1 MFHRLI
7 TKYGLATHLA
17 LLASLPLALLPF
29 LSERHLG
36 LTILWLSALAS
47 LWLLLEPSILAGEH
61 LSTARARVRHDMVR
75 DPLFWFFF
83 VTVAFAGVRWL
94 NSGIGMQYNPEE
106 GAWSVAKPFVEILP
120 ASVGDSGFLPFA
132 VAVGLGILVQGVL
145 HGLGLS
151 ARVSF
156 GLVTGFVLGLAGIA
170 CATFVCL
177 EWAPFLRQ
185 ARSGFMSGPFYGSFF
200 GLILLMSLMS
210 GIQAESR
217 KWTAARLPFCVAIAG
232 NLAGLLF
239 FAPPAL
245 SMCYVAIAVL
255 MTLFSFIHLSRV
267 GSMGGVAYSLT
278 MVIFGTAL
286 AACALLSFAPEAVV
300 KAKTEGLD
308 MAAAF
313 PDSYRQ
319 ASEVLSRISRLM
331 WKESPWS
338 GVGVGAFNLHAKFL
352 AEKADWFVLA
362 PNVSSALNSYW
373 TILAER
379 GILGSLMLAS
389 AAVLFL
395 FAWIKNLVQAVI
407 YLHTRDDADIFLF
420 ACAPI
425 AWVLPAV
432 LALFC
437 VEALFTPVLSC
448 SVTLF
453 AVSALLALSAAS
465 FPRAPRSRAATT
477 DRD

>member
-1 MFHRLI
+1 MVHKLI

-36 LTILWLSALAS
+36 LTILWLSALAG

-61 LSTARARVRHDMVR
+61 LSTARSRVRHDMVS
-75 DPLFWFFF
+75 DPLFWFFL
-83 VTVAFAGVRWL
+83 VTVVFAGMRWL
-94 NSGIGMQYNPEE
+94 NSGIGMHYDPEE
-106 GAWSVAKPFVEILP
+106 GTWSVAKPFMEALP

-132 VAVGLGILVQGVL
+132 VTVGLGVLVQGVL

-156 GLVTGFVLGLAGIA
+156 GLVTGFVLGIAGMA

-177 EWAPFLRQ
+177 EWAPFLQ
-185 ARSGFMSGPFYGSFF
+185 HAKAGFISGTFYGSFF

-217 KWTAARLPFCVAIAG
+217 KWTAARLPFCVAVSG

-239 FAPPAL
+239 FAPPIL
-245 SMCYVAIAVL
+245 SIVYLSIAGL
-255 MTLFSFIHLSRV
+255 MTLFAFIHQSRS
-267 GSMGGVAYSLT
+267 GSLGGVAYSLT
-278 MVIFGTAL
+278 MVIFGSAL
-286 AACALLSFAPEAVV
+286 AVCALLSFAPEAVV
-300 KAKTEGLD
+300 KVKSEGLD
-308 MAAAF
+308 FATAF

-319 ASEVLSRISRLM
+319 ASEILRRISHSM
-331 WKESPWS
+331 WRESPWS
-338 GVGVGAFNLHAKFL
+338 GVGIGAFNLHVKFL
-352 AEKADWFVLA
+352 AEKSDWYVVA

-395 FAWIKNLVQAVI
+395 YAWVRSLVQAVV

-425 AWVLPAV
+425 AWALPVV

-453 AVSALLALSAAS
+453 AVAAVLALSAAS
-465 FPRAPRSRAATT
+465 FPRAPRSRVATT

>member
-29 LSERHLG
+29 LSERQLG
-36 LTILWLSALAS
+36 LAILWLSAFAG
-47 LWLLLEPSILAGEH
+47 LWLLLEPSIMAGEH
-61 LSTARARVRHDMVR
+61 LSAARARVRHDMVR

-83 VTVAFAGVRWL
+83 LMVAFAGVRWL

-106 GAWSVAKPFVEILP
+106 GVWSVTKPYMEILP
-120 ASVGDSGFLPFA
+120 ASVGDSGFLPF
-132 VAVGLGILVQGVL
+132 VVTVGLGVLVQGVL

-151 ARVSF
+151 ARISF
-156 GLVTGFVLGLAGIA
+156 GIMTGFLLGIAGIA
-170 CATFVCL
+170 CVTLVCF
-177 EWAPFLRQ
+177 EWEPFLQ
-185 ARSGFMSGPFYGSFF
+185 HAKAGLMSGPFYGSFF

-245 SMCYVAIAVL
+245 SMCYVAFAVL
-255 MTLFSFIHLSRV
+255 MTLFSFVHLSRDGALV
-267 GSMGGVAYSLT
+267 RVAYSLT

-286 AACALLSFAPEAVV
+286 AVCALLSFAPEAVV
-300 KAKTEGLD
+300 KAKSEGLD
-308 MAAAF
+308 IAAAF

-319 ASEVLSRISRLM
+319 TSEILRRISRAM
-331 WKESPWS
+331 WQESPWS
-338 GVGVGAFNLHAKFL
+338 GVGIGAFNLHAKFL
-352 AEKADWFVLA
+352 AEKADWHVLA

-389 AAVLFL
+389 SAVLFL
-395 FAWIKNLVQAVI
+395 FVWIRNLVQSVK
-407 YLHTRDDADIFLF
+407 YLHTRDDADVFLF
-420 ACAPI
+420 ACPSI
-425 AWVLPAV
+425 VWVLPAA

-477 DRD
+477 D

>member
-36 LTILWLSALAS
+36 LTILWLSALAG

-61 LSTARARVRHDMVR
+61 LSTARGRVRHDMFR
-75 DPLFWFFF
+75 DPLFWFFL
-83 VTVAFAGVRWL
+83 VTVVFAGMRWL
-94 NSGIGMQYNPEE
+94 NSGIGMHYDPEE
-106 GAWSVAKPFVEILP
+106 GAWSVAKPFMETLP

-132 VAVGLGILVQGVL
+132 VTVGLGVLVQGVL

-156 GLVTGFVLGLAGIA
+156 GLVTGFVLGIAGMA

-177 EWAPFLRQ
+177 EWSPFIQ
-185 ARSGFMSGPFYGSFF
+185 HAKAGFMSGPFYGSSF

-210 GIQAESR
+210 GMQAESR
-217 KWTAARLPFCVAIAG
+217 KWTAARLPFCVAVAG

-239 FAPPAL
+239 FAPPVL
-245 SMCYVAIAVL
+245 SMGYIAVALL
-255 MTLFSFIHLSRV
+255 MALFAFVHQSRG
-267 GSMGGVAYSLT
+267 GSLGVVAYSLT
-278 MVIFGTAL
+278 MVIFGSAF
-286 AACALLSFAPEAVV
+286 AVCALLAFAPEAVV
-300 KAKTEGLD
+300 KVKTEGMD
-308 MAAAF
+308 MATAF

-319 ASEVLSRISRLM
+319 ASEILRRISRSM
-331 WKESPWS
+331 WQGSPWS

-352 AEKADWFVLA
+352 AEKSDWYVLA
-362 PNVSSALNSYW
+362 PNVSSAINSYW

-389 AAVLFL
+389 AAILFL
-395 FAWIKNLVQAVI
+395 YAWVKNLVQAVI
-407 YLHTRDDADIFLF
+407 YLHSRDDADTFLF

-425 AWVLPAV
+425 VWALPVV

-453 AVSALLALSAAS
+453 AVTALLALSAAS

>member
-36 LTILWLSALAS
+36 LTILWLSALAG
-47 LWLLLEPSILAGEH
+47 LWLVLEPSILAGEH

-83 VTVAFAGVRWL
+83 FTVAFAGVRWL
-94 NSGIGMQYNPEE
+94 NSGIGMHYDPEE
-106 GAWSVAKPFVEILP
+106 GVWTVAKPFMEVLP
-120 ASVGDSGFLPFA
+120 ASLGDSGFLPFS
-132 VAVGLGILVQGVL
+132 VTVGLGVLVQGVL

-156 GLVTGFVLGLAGIA
+156 GIVTGFVLGVAGIA
-170 CATFVCL
+170 CATFACL
-177 EWAPFLRQ
+177 EWAPFLQHAQ
-185 ARSGFMSGPFYGSFF
+185 AGLMAGPFYGSFF

-232 NLAGLLF
+232 NLAGLIF

-245 SMCYVAIAVL
+245 SMCYVAFAAL
-255 MTLFSFIHLSRV
+255 TTLVSFIYLSRG

-286 AACALLSFAPEAVV
+286 AVCALLSFAPEAVV

-308 MAAAF
+308 IATAF

-319 ASEVLSRISRLM
+319 ASEILSRISRMM

-352 AEKADWFVLA
+352 AEKADWYVLA

-379 GILGSLMLAS
+379 GILGSLLLAS

-395 FAWIKNLVQAVI
+395 FAWVKNLVQAVI

-437 VEALFTPVLSC
+437 AEALFTPVLSC

>member
-36 LTILWLSALAS
+36 LTILWLSALAG
-47 LWLLLEPSILAGEH
+47 LWLVLEPSILAGEH

-83 VTVAFAGVRWL
+83 FTVAFAGVRWL
-94 NSGIGMQYNPEE
+94 NSGIGMHYDPEE
-106 GAWSVAKPFVEILP
+106 GVWTVAKPFMEVLP
-120 ASVGDSGFLPFA
+120 ASLGDSGFLPFS
-132 VAVGLGILVQGVL
+132 VTVGLGVLVQGVL

-156 GLVTGFVLGLAGIA
+156 GIVTGFVLGVAGIA
-170 CATFVCL
+170 CATFACL
-177 EWAPFLRQ
+177 EWAPFLQHAQ
-185 ARSGFMSGPFYGSFF
+185 AGLMAGPFYGSFF

-232 NLAGLLF
+232 NLAGLIF

-245 SMCYVAIAVL
+245 SMCYVAFAAL
-255 MTLFSFIHLSRV
+255 TTLVSFIYLSRG
-267 GSMGGVAYSLT
+267 GSMGGV
-278 MVIFGTAL
+278 
-286 AACALLSFAPEAVV
+286 
-300 KAKTEGLD
+300 
-308 MAAAF
+308 
-313 PDSYRQ
+313 
-319 ASEVLSRISRLM
+319 
-331 WKESPWS
+331 WS

-352 AEKADWFVLA
+352 AEKADWYVLA

-379 GILGSLMLAS
+379 GILGSLLLAS

-395 FAWIKNLVQAVI
+395 FAWVKNLVQAVI

-437 VEALFTPVLSC
+437 AEALFTPVLSC

>member
-17 LLASLPLALLPF
+17 LLASLPPALLPF

-36 LTILWLSALAS
+36 LTIFWLSALAG
-47 LWLLLEPSILAGEH
+47 LWILLEPSILAGEH
-61 LSTARARVRHDMVR
+61 LSTARGRVRHDMVR
-75 DPLFWFFF
+75 DPLFWFFLA
-83 VTVAFAGVRWL
+83 TVVFAGLRWL
-94 NSGIGMQYNPEE
+94 NSGIGMHYDPEE
-106 GAWSVAKPFVEILP
+106 GAWSVAKPFMETLP

-132 VAVGLGILVQGVL
+132 VAVGLGVLVQGVL

-151 ARVSF
+151 ARISF
-156 GLVTGFVLGLAGIA
+156 GIVTGFVLGIAGIA

-177 EWAPFLRQ
+177 EWAPFLQ
-185 ARSGFMSGPFYGSFF
+185 HAKAGFMSGPFYGSFF

-210 GIQAESR
+210 GIQAESC
-217 KWTAARLPFCVAIAG
+217 KWTAARLPFCVAITG
-232 NLAGLLF
+232 NLTGLLF

-245 SMCYVAIAVL
+245 AMGYTAIAAL
-255 MTLFSFIHLSRV
+255 MTLFALIYQSRG
-267 GSMGGVAYSLT
+267 GSLGGVAYSLT
-278 MVIFGTAL
+278 MVIFGTAF
-286 AACALLSFAPEAVV
+286 AVCALLSFAPEAVV
-300 KAKTEGLD
+300 KAKAEGLEL
-308 MAAAF
+308 ATAF

-319 ASEVLSRISRLM
+319 ASEILNRISRLM

-352 AEKADWFVLA
+352 AEKADWYVLA

-373 TILAER
+373 TMLAER

-395 FAWIKNLVQAVI
+395 FAWVKNLVQAVI

-425 AWVLPAV
+425 VWVLPAV